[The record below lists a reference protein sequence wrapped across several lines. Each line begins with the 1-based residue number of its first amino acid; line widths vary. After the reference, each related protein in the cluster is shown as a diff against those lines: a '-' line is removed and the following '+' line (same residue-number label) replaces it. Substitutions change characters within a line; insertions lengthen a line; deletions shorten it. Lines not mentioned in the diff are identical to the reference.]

1 MRLCGK
7 HSMLNGRGALV
18 NTGKIFEA
26 HCTDQR
32 DTRECKLQIHSSI
45 LSPGQRESWAWEPLK
60 WSRQGYA
67 MKDRTGLPSETCL
80 TPADHK
86 SHCVITNVSFNF
98 VLTWSFGMCCASLQ
112 NTSFRSSLVQERRKG
127 FPSSCREDGT
137 MTPGL
142 DLSH

>member
-7 HSMLNGRGALV
+7 HSMLNGRRALV
-18 NTGKIFEA
+18 NMGKVFEA

-45 LSPGQRESWAWEPLK
+45 LSPGQGESWDWEPLK

-67 MKDRTGLPSETCL
+67 MKDRTGIPPEICL

-86 SHCVITNVSFNF
+86 DHCVITNVSFNF
-98 VLTWSFGMCCASLQ
+98 VLTQSFGMFCASLQ
-112 NTSFRSSLVQERRKG
+112 NTSFRSSLVQERRKS
-127 FPSSCREDGT
+127 FPSSLEEDGT
-137 MTPGL
+137 TIPGL
-142 DLSH
+142 HHFH